1 MKKMG
6 VKMAIDNII
15 YAYIVKEEVV
25 QPNYTIIEEGAQG
38 DWLFV
43 VLEGKV
49 KVKKR
54 TQKGVITLY
63 TLGEGAIV
71 GGTGLLIKKQ
81 LVRSVSIISEGV
93 VKLGILDKERLERE
107 YQSLSPQLQSLIK
120 IMAVRLKE
128 TTDKVSL
135 LAAELH

>member
-1 MKKMG
+1 MG
-6 VKMAIDNII
+6 ISMTIDNII

-25 QPNYTIIEEGAQG
+25 QPNSTIIEEGAQG

-43 VLEGKV
+43 LLEGKV
-49 KVKKR
+49 KVKKH

-71 GGTGLLIKKQ
+71 GETGLVMKKKH
-81 LVRSVSIISEGV
+81 VRAVSIVSEGV
-93 VKLGILDKERLERE
+93 VKLGILDKERLEKE
-107 YQSLSPQLQSLIK
+107 YELLSPQLQSLIK
-120 IMAVRLKE
+120 TMVLRLKE

-135 LAAELH
+135 LAAEMH